1 MFERKNQ
8 GVLAPHFSAL
18 VTHDGVVQD
27 GDEDDGFLTLK
38 ERDHTLEAVGLG
50 ENAGEAEGE
59 AGNDMAKLTS
69 EEMLSKRK
77 LKQGESRKAMLKL
90 KSSGHKVIFD
100 DAGGAHEMYE
110 MQDLDDFAKQGD
122 AEVQRQEYLAANRE
136 AMKEAD
142 VVDRQV
148 AREKRQEKKRKRKDR
163 EREEVSR
170 EVEPYTPL
178 VPPLLIGF
186 DVYSSD
192 WLNNKAATTKT
203 MKRAEVDSESP
214 WVDRP
219 TDQVRNPIRTLMTT
233 ATTMAKRRHRAAR
246 QSGPGSTSV
255 ARRAT
260 AGTTK
265 TKRLW
270 LCGCYKGRLDRLN
283 ALLFLLS
290 DPRRYERT
298 QGGFL

>member
-50 ENAGEAEGE
+50 GEGE
-59 AGNDMAKLTS
+59 VEGETGDATPKLTS

-122 AEVQRQEYLAANRE
+122 AEAQRQEYLAANRE

-170 EVEPYTPL
+170 EVEPYIPL
-178 VPPLLIGF
+178 VPCLLIGF
-186 DVYSSD
+186 GLYSSD
-192 WLNNKAATTKT
+192 WLNYKGATTKT
-203 MKRAEVDSESP
+203 TKREEVDSESP
-214 WVDRP
+214 WVDRL
-219 TDQVRNPIRTLMTT
+219 TDQIRDPIRIPRAMTMMT
-233 ATTMAKRRHRAAR
+233 GTSRIRRAR
-246 QSGPGSTSV
+246 QRGPDLTVV
-255 ARRAT
+255 ARRVT
-260 AGTTK
+260 ARTSK

-283 ALLFLLS
+283 THLFLDIRITTIQAHSGRGL
-290 DPRRYERT
+290 
-298 QGGFL
+298 

>member
-50 ENAGEAEGE
+50 GEGE
-59 AGNDMAKLTS
+59 VEGETGDATPKLTS

-122 AEVQRQEYLAANRE
+122 AEAQRQEYLAVNRE

-170 EVEPYTPL
+170 EVEPYIPL
-178 VPPLLIGF
+178 VSCLLTCLEF
-186 DVYSSD
+186 YSSD
-192 WLNNKAATTKT
+192 WPNYKGATRTT
-203 MKRAEVDSESP
+203 MKRAGVEDSESP
-214 WVDRP
+214 WADRP
-219 TDQVRNPIRTLMTT
+219 THQNQTRAPIRTLAMTT
-233 ATTMAKRRHRAAR
+233 MIGTSRIRRAR
-246 QSGPGSTSV
+246 QRGPGSMVV
-255 ARRAT
+255 ARRAR
-260 AGTTK
+260 AGTSK
-265 TKRLW
+265 TRRLW
-270 LCGCYKGRLDRLN
+270 RCGCYKGRLDRLN
-283 ALLFLLS
+283 TLLFL
-290 DPRRYERT
+290 DIRIT
-298 QGGFL
+298 TI